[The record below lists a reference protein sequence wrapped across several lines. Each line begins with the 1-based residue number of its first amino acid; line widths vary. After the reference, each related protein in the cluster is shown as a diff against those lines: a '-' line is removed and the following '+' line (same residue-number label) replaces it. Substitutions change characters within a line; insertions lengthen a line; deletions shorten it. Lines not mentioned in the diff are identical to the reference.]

1 MNINGRNYSSSSVM
15 PFTEYE
21 FQDDG
26 NLLNPD
32 ILLAIDP
39 RHEKDNILIE
49 TFSEIEFE
57 SFNEKIS
64 EGRLAFNLQNI

>member
-1 MNINGRNYSSSSVM
+1 M

-32 ILLAIDP
+32 ILFAIDP
-39 RHEKDNILIE
+39 RHGTNNVLIE

-64 EGRLAFNLQNI
+64 EGSLAFNLQNI